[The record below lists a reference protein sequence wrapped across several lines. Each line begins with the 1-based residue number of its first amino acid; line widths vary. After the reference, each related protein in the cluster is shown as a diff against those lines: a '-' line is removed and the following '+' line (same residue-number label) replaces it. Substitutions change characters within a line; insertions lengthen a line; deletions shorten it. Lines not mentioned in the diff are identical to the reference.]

1 MRGSIIKRSEDSY
14 RIAVSLGKD
23 SSTGKYK
30 QYFETVHGGR
40 RDAEKRLGE
49 LIHELD
55 TGSFVR
61 PGKVTVAEF
70 LTRWLSEYARA
81 NLGPRTV
88 EGYQTIV
95 TQHLIPKLGSI
106 PLSQLRPEHLQKYYA
121 ELLSAGR
128 CDSSGGLSAQ
138 TVRHHHTCLHKALA
152 TANEWGLLTRNV
164 ADAVKPPRAQSHE
177 MQTWNTED
185 VTRFLDAARGSPYY
199 VLFYTALFTGMRRS
213 ELLALRWQ
221 DVDFLF
227 GQLSINR
234 SLHQLRDRSFVFR
247 QPKTARGK
255 RTIALGPSAIR
266 VLSEYHAKQS
276 ELHSQLGIPLSE
288 QDLVFAKYDG
298 KPVSPD
304 TVSHAWQEMAR
315 NAGVKVIRLHDAR
328 HTHASLLLK
337 QGIHPKIV
345 QERLGHATISTTLD
359 TYSHVTPGLQQ
370 AAARS
375 FDEQFTTSYN
385 DNTSEDKV
393 SK

>member
-1 MRGSIIKRSEDSY
+1 
-14 RIAVSLGKD
+14 
-23 SSTGKYK
+23 
-30 QYFETVHGGR
+30 
-40 RDAEKRLGE
+40 
-49 LIHELD
+49 
-55 TGSFVR
+55 
-61 PGKVTVAEF
+61 
-70 LTRWLSEYARA
+70 
-81 NLGPRTV
+81 
-88 EGYQTIV
+88 
-95 TQHLIPKLGSI
+95 
-106 PLSQLRPEHLQKYYA
+106 
-121 ELLSAGR
+121 
-128 CDSSGGLSAQ
+128 
-138 TVRHHHTCLHKALA
+138 
-152 TANEWGLLTRNV
+152 
-164 ADAVKPPRAQSHE
+164 

-393 SK
+393 SKWIIANFLPTLAIMSKMYSLLASMPA